1 MKGIVAMDNKNN
13 NKRNRFYFNQ
23 RLPHQRP
30 KMSNLSEFDLDIIK
44 ELGLDDDEST
54 KSKQKSSFDDDAD
67 FWMMSLVIMTIERRK
82 NLKKL
87 KKLLMM
93 IKLF

>member
-54 KSKQKSSFDDDAD
+54 KVNKNHHLMMMPTFDD
-67 FWMMSLVIMTIERRK
+67 VISDYD
-82 NLKKL
+82 N
-87 KKLLMM
+87 
-93 IKLF
+93 

>member
-1 MKGIVAMDNKNN
+1 MDNKNN

-23 RLPHQRP
+23 RQPHRRP

-67 FWMMSLVIMTIERRK
+67 FLDDVISDYD
-82 NLKKL
+82 NW
-87 KKLLMM
+87 
-93 IKLF
+93 